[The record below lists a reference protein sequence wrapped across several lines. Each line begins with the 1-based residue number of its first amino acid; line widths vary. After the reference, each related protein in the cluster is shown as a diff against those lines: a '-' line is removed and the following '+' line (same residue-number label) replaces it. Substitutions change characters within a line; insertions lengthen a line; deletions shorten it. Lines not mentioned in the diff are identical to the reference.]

1 MNSYF
6 KYFVIFLFISC
17 NSQNKIQE
25 DFKTRVL
32 KINTLSESQNINSS
46 YYNALDDSIRVI
58 KYDLSNSHI
67 DEVNKNEI
75 NLLADSIS
83 RIIYIQR
90 LYGCLINNK
99 FFLNGFE
106 QTGVETIKWRGFRTL
121 FLPYYTIEII
131 DKNKCIITTK
141 YSKIDPFS
149 NPYGTVFVED
159 FIDNWNN
166 QYYIKPKVDNVNY
179 KYIGDNEFLISN
191 RFTLKISNTQNC
203 NVELFLKK
211 NQILKK
217 KNKKAAFPIK

>member
-25 DFKTRVL
+25 DFKARIL
-32 KINTLSESQNINSS
+32 KINILSESQNINSS

-58 KYDLSNSHI
+58 KYDLSNSHL
-67 DEVNKNEI
+67 DEVNKHEI
-75 NLLADSIS
+75 NVLADSIS

-106 QTGVETIKWRGFRTL
+106 QTGFEKIKISGFTNI

-141 YSKIDPFS
+141 YSLVNLSESDS
-149 NPYGTVFVED
+149 YRGVFPENFTND
-159 FIDNWNN
+159 WNN

-203 NVELFLKK
+203 TVELFFKK
-211 NQILKK
+211 SNIEKK
-217 KNKKAAFPIK
+217 E

>member
-25 DFKTRVL
+25 DFKTRIL
-32 KINTLSESQNINSS
+32 KINTLSESQNTNSS

-75 NLLADSIS
+75 NVLADSIS

-99 FFLNGFE
+99 FFLNGFK
-106 QTGVETIKWRGFRTL
+106 QTGFETIKWRGFRTL

-141 YSKIDPFS
+141 YSKIDYTS
-149 NPYGTVFVED
+149 DSYRNVFPED
-159 FIDNWNN
+159 FIDNWDN